1 MSDESIE
8 EKQNYLRQNILERGY
23 DGNIFSQFLIEKRG
37 EDGVD
42 ISIWSLNDLKLVVEE
57 FIKLNEEQ
65 ANGELE
71 KGDKKEEDLSNEK
84 NENLVQKE
92 KENIEKDEKK
102 ENVDEKKENVVQKE
116 ENVAQKEER
125 VIQKEEKK
133 EKKEKKEKDEKLE
146 EVNKKES
153 KEVSSPSENW
163 VDLEK
168 DKDDKNE
175 KEKEKGSTKD
185 IDNYGITTI
194 GEIKCQ
200 TMPINDISKFKNIKI
215 EVGPFEKVG
224 GKLFSKSYVTYLII
238 TKELNWK
245 VKRRFSDFEWLRQI
259 LATNYNYCL
268 IPNIPK
274 KKKNIN
280 KLAGEKY
287 NEVFLRQRR
296 RKFEK
301 FLNYLI
307 TDPILKNSQ
316 PVYDF
321 LSIEK
326 EEDFN
331 KKKKTYE
338 KMKPSNKVNDFFT
351 LDGTGNT
358 EINKEKE
365 KYVDSIKENASENE
379 STLKKINNT
388 IKSIKDD
395 LFNASNK
402 FEELSKNWA
411 LMKEKAIKSKEKDE
425 VVQCY
430 EELSTMFE
438 NFSSFIQKQ
447 TYYLFI
453 HLREYFKFVKNNY
466 RSMKE
471 FIHIEE
477 NFKNSFYKSMKSLI
491 SKKEDLFKKQEIAK
505 WEIDPKEKI
514 DKNLLLTNKNLATE
528 KMLHKDTNSVSNQ
541 KQLYGFYLNRII
553 YEHERMQK
561 INAQKHLQLLMS
573 VFDKQTNSTTEFI
586 TSIADNTTAL
596 TTIQKGKKAIKKK
609 DKSKKEDDDEV
620 KLDLEVHKEEG
631 ENQKDNTTTPSE
643 KK

>member
-1 MSDESIE
+1 
-8 EKQNYLRQNILERGY
+8 
-23 DGNIFSQFLIEKRG
+23 
-37 EDGVD
+37 
-42 ISIWSLNDLKLVVEE
+42 LK
-57 FIKLNEEQ
+57 
-65 ANGELE
+65 G
-71 KGDKKEEDLSNEK
+71 
-84 NENLVQKE
+84 
-92 KENIEKDEKK
+92 
-102 ENVDEKKENVVQKE
+102 
-116 ENVAQKEER
+116 
-125 VIQKEEKK
+125 
-133 EKKEKKEKDEKLE
+133 
-146 EVNKKES
+146 VNKKES
-153 KEVSSPSENW
+153 KEISSPSESW
-163 VDLEK
+163 VNIEK
-168 DKDDKNE
+168 DKNDKNNKIEKNE
-175 KEKEKGSTKD
+175 KNEKKEISSNKNEIEKEKEKENEKGSTKD

-215 EVGPFEKVG
+215 EVGPFEKVV

-259 LATNYNYCL
+259 LVTNYNYCL
-268 IPNIPK
+268 IPCIPK

-287 NEVFLRQRR
+287 NEAFLRQRR

-307 TDPILKNSQ
+307 NDPILKNTQ

-326 EEDFN
+326 EDDFN

-338 KMKPSNKVNDFFT
+338 KMKPSNKINDFFT
-351 LDGTGNT
+351 LDGTGNI

-379 STLKKINNT
+379 NNLKKINST

-395 LFNASNK
+395 LFSASNK

-411 LMKEKAIKSKEKDE
+411 LMKERAIKSKEKDE

-430 EELSTMFE
+430 EELSSMFE
-438 NFSSFIQKQ
+438 NFSSFLQKQ
-447 TYYLFI
+447 TYFLFI

-477 NFKNSFYKSMKSLI
+477 NLKNSFYKSMKNLI

-505 WEIDPKEKI
+505 WELDPKEKI
-514 DKNLLLTNKNLATE
+514 DRNSLLTNKNLALE
-528 KMLHKDTNSVSNQ
+528 KILYKDTNAVSNQ

-553 YEHERMQK
+553 SEHERMQK
-561 INAQKHLQLLMS
+561 INAQKHLQALMS
-573 VFDKQTNSTTEFI
+573 VFERQTNSLTEFI

-609 DKSKKEDDDEV
+609 ENKSKNKDDDEV
-620 KLDLEVHKEEG
+620 KLDLEVNKEEG
-631 ENQKDNTTTPSE
+631 ENQKESTTE

>member
-23 DGNIFSQFLIEKRG
+23 DGNIFSQFLIDKRG

-42 ISIWSLNDLKLVVEE
+42 IANWSLNDLKIVVEE

-65 ANGELE
+65 TNGELE
-71 KGDKKEEDLSNEK
+71 KEDNEK
-84 NENLVQKE
+84 NENLIQKE
-92 KENIEKDEKK
+92 EENIEK
-102 ENVDEKKENVVQKE
+102 
-116 ENVAQKEER
+116 
-125 VIQKEEKK
+125 
-133 EKKEKKEKDEKLE
+133 
-146 EVNKKES
+146 NKKES
-153 KEVSSPSENW
+153 KEISSPSESW

-168 DKDDKNE
+168 DKNDKNKKNEKNEKKEIISNKDEKKEISSNKNE
-175 KEKEKGSTKD
+175 KEKEKEKENEKGSTKD

-215 EVGPFEKVG
+215 EVGPFEKVV

-259 LATNYNYCL
+259 LVTNYNYCL
-268 IPNIPK
+268 IPCIPK

-287 NEVFLRQRR
+287 NEAFLRQRR

-307 TDPILKNSQ
+307 NDPILKNTQ

-326 EEDFN
+326 EDDFN

-338 KMKPSNKVNDFFT
+338 KMKPSNKINDFFT

-365 KYVDSIKENASENE
+365 KYVDSIKENANENE
-379 STLKKINNT
+379 STLKKINST

-395 LFNASNK
+395 LFSASNK

-411 LMKEKAIKSKEKDE
+411 LMKERAIKSKEKDE

-430 EELSTMFE
+430 EELSSMFE
-438 NFSSFIQKQ
+438 NFSSFLQKQ
-447 TYYLFI
+447 TYFLFI

-477 NFKNSFYKSMKSLI
+477 NLKNSFYKSMKSLI

-505 WEIDPKEKI
+505 WELDPKEKI
-514 DKNLLLTNKNLATE
+514 EKNSLLTNKNLALE
-528 KMLHKDTNSVSNQ
+528 KILYKDTNSVSNQ

-553 YEHERMQK
+553 HEHERMQK
-561 INAQKHLQLLMS
+561 INAQKHLQTLMS
-573 VFDKQTNSTTEFI
+573 LFDKQTNSVTEFI

-609 DKSKKEDDDEV
+609 ENKSKKEDDDEV
-620 KLDLEVHKEEG
+620 KLDLEVNKEEG
-631 ENQKDNTTTPSE
+631 ENQKDNTNNTTNE